1 MGQFF
6 LYHILAWRS
15 YVTFIIYLL
24 IDLMNQLK
32 QFTGIDSFNNHNH
45 DHDHHYHYILINI
58 ITIICLLMSTIYL
71 VTTLSIYQYKHYPPP
86 PPPAPPA
93 PPPHY
98 VYIVSLLRILLRLQ
112 LKTIAAS
119 WRLCRNS
126 SKWNPLRNRVDK
138 IPDMYLDSNE
148 FFLSVSSLQKKISSS
163 SSSSSS
169 PSSPTILSTATTTP
183 GFFND
188 KNHYQKQQSERS
200 IVQQEN
206 VLYKFISHKKDSD
219 IILCDQL
226 TKQTCGVYLDR
237 LLVSTLLGLAIGLC
251 SIGFTTD

>member
-1 MGQFF
+1 M
-6 LYHILAWRS
+6 LLSSHLN
-15 YVTFIIYLL
+15 LL
-24 IDLMNQLK
+24 IH
-32 QFTGIDSFNNHNH
+32 FYYRS
-45 DHDHHYHYILINI
+45 
-58 ITIICLLMSTIYL
+58 
-71 VTTLSIYQYKHYPPP
+71 
-86 PPPAPPA
+86 
-93 PPPHY
+93 
-98 VYIVSLLRILLRLQ
+98 LLRLQ

-163 SSSSSS
+163 SSS
-169 PSSPTILSTATTTP
+169 PSSPTILSTATTTTP

-200 IVQQEN
+200 NVQQEN

-251 SIGFTTD
+251 LFTTTIAFYITFASVSEHYV